1 MLYVLCY
8 PVLQALDS
16 QKIEAFRQVHEPAR
30 ARLVRAHITL
40 VFGMD
45 TGAAQVLQ
53 ERMSAIAGEAQS
65 FAISLE
71 RPEIRLDPVTGGWKL
86 LVVIGEGRHGLTTL
100 HRHLYADLEPSG
112 LRPRMRFEPHVTVA
126 TSPLRDRVQV
136 AREASDQLGLPVRGR
151 VEALDLVALDESGL
165 HSLRQVQLGSENSSE
180 ASPQSPVHPGNF
192 S

>member
-40 VFGMD
+40 VFGTD

-53 ERMSAIAGEAQS
+53 ERVSAIAAQEQS
-65 FAISLE
+65 FDISIE
-71 RPEIRLDPVTGGWKL
+71 RPEIRFDPVAGEWKL
-86 LVVIGEGRHGLTTL
+86 L
-100 HRHLYADLEPSG
+100 HRHLYADLELSG
-112 LRPRMRFEPHVTVA
+112 LRPSMRFEPHVTVA
-126 TSPLRDRVQV
+126 TSPLRDGVQV
-136 AREASDQLGLPVRGR
+136 AREASEQLGLPVIGR

-180 ASPQSPVHPGNF
+180 TSPQSPVHPGNF